1 MKLLLDINQAD
12 KCGDFFERTTG
23 TASLQHVFWRD
34 IDPGHCRD
42 VARLPLHQRDPF
54 DRMLIVQ
61 AMASGRTL
69 LSCDKKFDPYGS
81 RRIW

>member
-1 MKLLLDINQAD
+1 
-12 KCGDFFERTTG
+12 
-23 TASLQHVFWRD
+23 
-34 IDPGHCRD
+34 
-42 VARLPLHQRDPF
+42 
-54 DRMLIVQ
+54 MLIVQ